1 MTTQD
6 AGSDQL
12 YRHGYREALGM
23 VMRGVLGIE
32 AERLDIGELI
42 TSLSRYE
49 EEVESWLSADD
60 GVAPPPWQPT
70 ADEVGAD
77 EEE

>member
-1 MTTQD
+1 MTKQ
-6 AGSDQL
+6 GIGGDQA

-49 EEVESWLSADD
+49 EEVEAWLSADD
-60 GVAPPPWQPT
+60 GVAPPAWEPT
-70 ADEVGAD
+70 ADEVGVDD
-77 EEE
+77 E

>member
-1 MTTQD
+1 MV
-6 AGSDQL
+6 DQEGGGDRL

-23 VMRGVLGIE
+23 VMRGILGIE

-42 TSLSRYE
+42 ISLSQYE
-49 EEVESWLSADD
+49 EEVEAWLSADD
-60 GVAPPPWQPT
+60 GVTPPTWQPT

-77 EEE
+77 EE

>member
-1 MTTQD
+1 MVDQD
-6 AGSDQL
+6 RGGDRL

-23 VMRGVLGIE
+23 VMRGILGIE

-42 TSLSRYE
+42 ISLSQYE
-49 EEVESWLSADD
+49 EEVEAWLSADD
-60 GVAPPPWQPT
+60 GVIPPTWQPT

-77 EEE
+77 EE